1 MGVSHSSCWEIF
13 PFGSIHEFHSSRII
27 VLMYPARARAGITP
41 VPYNEIGESIC
52 ELKIEAQDG

>member
-1 MGVSHSSCWEIF
+1 MEEILGFGRLCDCLVPSVHS
-13 PFGSIHEFHSSRII
+13 
-27 VLMYPARARAGITP
+27 LNGITP